1 MSKKPD
7 GDDKNQKPRQK
18 MNESEMIYR
27 IIHIFTRPEIS
38 ESKRLEM
45 LEAIEKIAASPDT
58 PETGD
63 PGEA

>member
-1 MSKKPD
+1 
-7 GDDKNQKPRQK
+7 
-18 MNESEMIYR
+18 MNESEMIYK
-27 IIHIFTRPEIS
+27 IIHIFTRSEIS

-58 PETGD
+58 SEADD